1 MISSLVEWIENMDE
15 WELKINILRF
25 IGTVAY
31 LLGAWSKTW
40 ISTSDL
46 KTQAPG
52 NKNILRLLSWNDG
65 ACFVRCCNGLYL
77 LYILIN
83 TIKNAY
89 LNLNLTV
96 KPVFFWLN
104 TVECDEFT
112 YFASSRRF
120 RSLMRLFCMSCTQP
134 SQSGDSVYLNFHVF
148 SFIVWAIFSPF
159 GFPCWR
165 SNSHVARNPLNILRK
180 TVTLRWYVL

>member
-83 TIKNAY
+83 AIKKAY
-89 LNLNLTV
+89 FNLKPTV
-96 KPVFFWLN
+96 ITVFFWLY
-104 TVECDEFT
+104 TVERDVFI
-112 YFASSRRF
+112 YFAEGLGLWWGSF
-120 RSLMRLFCMSCTQP
+120 ACLVP
-134 SQSGDSVYLNFHVF
+134 SPPSVEIEYKLI
-148 SFIVWAIFSPF
+148 SMYSA
-159 GFPCWR
+159 
-165 SNSHVARNPLNILRK
+165 L
-180 TVTLRWYVL
+180 